1 MFRSTRCLFPSL
13 LIAVIAVGC
22 ARSSRTVHMQSVSL
36 APPLPGA
43 IPVATGSGV
52 IELTEPKGPMYYIT
66 TYGARPNGLAL
77 ENQKG
82 INAAIAAASIAGGG
96 IVVIPSGTFETYS
109 IRMKSNVGL
118 RFAAPRFRPSGSGS
132 GYGRKPGWGILRCSG
147 G

>member
-66 TYGARPNGLAL
+66 TYGASERFGFGEP
-77 ENQKG
+77 ERNQRCDRG
-82 INAAIAAASIAGGG
+82 CLDRGRWHRRDS
-96 IVVIPSGTFETYS
+96 FWH
-109 IRMKSNVGL
+109 IRDVFHSNEE
-118 RFAAPRFRPSGSGS
+118 
-132 GYGRKPGWGILRCSG
+132 
-147 G
+147 